1 MNAENRVTERVFVHT
16 DKNSYI
22 AGEDILLKFYVVDG
36 YFHPSV
42 LSKVGYVE
50 ISDTNRPHMQLM
62 LALENGRGAGVISI
76 PRDIPTGIYQLSA
89 YTRYMRNEGKNV
101 FFRKQIAIV
110 NPAQQFLD
118 AERFEL
124 VDEFRIEERGTA
136 HSTRNQPINLRV
148 QTDRN
153 EYGNRE
159 KVLLSIDNIPENTAN
174 LVVSVSR
181 NDSIVLVPKV
191 NKEEWFYQA
200 KNAFPFSN
208 EWLPEYEGHIITG
221 HFSPRHQENL
231 VASVAFVGDD
241 IRFFNGQINPQNG
254 LISFYTAGIFGR
266 QQIVTSAIAS
276 QGDERVLFHVDLLS
290 PFCETLPETLPV
302 LQIYPNEQQIMDRFI
317 GVQIQER
324 MNSDRNN
331 FVPTP
336 RYSVLQPAMTYD
348 LEEYTRFNTISETIL
363 EFVSGVRVTRL
374 RDRSRII
381 SLFMEDLQRNSL
393 RTLILLDGIP
403 IFDHEDILA
412 YNPMHIR
419 RIDIYNE
426 HYVFGGR
433 DFEGIISF
441 VTHDAN
447 LPFFQLSDESQLLI
461 YNMPQLSPLFEFADY
476 STETAQN
483 SRKPDFRHTLY
494 WNPFVE
500 ITAGKPIELSFYTSD
515 LSGEFKITVE
525 GFTNDGKII
534 QGVYYFH
541 VTASAV
547 SLNSHLLSNELSEIR
562 VFAPLQYYRNCHQ

>member
-1 MNAENRVTERVFVHT
+1 MKTKILYPISILLLFFCLSLNAENRITERVFVHT

-22 AGEDILLKFYVVDG
+22 AGEDILLKFYVVDN
-36 YFHPSV
+36 YFQPSV

-50 ISDTNRPHMQLM
+50 ISDTNRPQMQLM

-89 YTRYMRNEGKNV
+89 YTRYMRNEGENA

-118 AERFEL
+118 VERFEL
-124 VDEFRIEERGTA
+124 IDEFPIETTQA
-136 HSTRNQPINLRV
+136 TRNQLGNLRV
-148 QTDRN
+148 KTDRN

-159 KVLLSIDNIPENTAN
+159 KVQLSIENIPENTVN

-181 NDSIVLVPKV
+181 NDSIALVPSV
-191 NKEEWFYQA
+191 NKTEWLSRA
-200 KNAFPFSN
+200 RNTFPFSN

-221 HFSPRHQENL
+221 RFSPEPDENL
-231 VASVAFVGDD
+231 LASVAFVGDD
-241 IRFFNGQINPQNG
+241 IRFFNGQIKPQNG
-254 LISFYTAGIFGR
+254 LISFYTAAIFGR
-266 QQIVTSAIAS
+266 QQIVTSATAS
-276 QGDERVLFHVDLLS
+276 QGDEKVPFRVDLIS
-290 PFCETLPETLPV
+290 PFCESLPKSLPV
-302 LQIYPNEQQIMDRFI
+302 LQIFPNESQIMDRYI
-317 GVQIQER
+317 GVQLQER
-324 MNSDRNN
+324 MNSDRNSS
-331 FVPTP
+331 FVQTP
-336 RYSVLQPAMTYD
+336 KYSALQPSMTYD
-348 LEEYTRFNTISETIL
+348 LDEYVRFSSIRETII
-363 EFVSGVRVTRL
+363 EFVSGVRVTRM
-374 RDRSRII
+374 RDRSRVI

-419 RIDIYNE
+419 RMDIFNE

-447 LPFFQLSDESQLLI
+447 LPFFQLDENSQLLI
-461 YNMPQLSPLFEFADY
+461 YQMPQLPPLFEV
-476 STETAQN
+476 SEMIEN

-525 GFTNDGKII
+525 GFTNDGRII
-534 QGVYYFH
+534 QNVSYFT
-541 VTASAV
+541 VT
-547 SLNSHLLSNELSEIR
+547 EPIDEK
-562 VFAPLQYYRNCHQ
+562 